1 MFFLVS
7 LTSTPAL
14 SQTLTHGP
22 VTGGVDAND
31 ARIFVRTS
39 AAATV
44 AVQYSTDPGLATPQT
59 SANYATSSIHD
70 FTAIAQLSSLSPVTT
85 YYLNVLVNGVPQLTA
100 PYPSFTTFPVQGT
113 RTNFKFVVLTDFQTW
128 WQLTAPSSSSFT
140 NAGAENPAFAFIG
153 GDFDHS
159 SPTTIAAHRSALQA
173 MYNPVANSGGM
184 SNFVNS
190 ILRKM
195 PIAHQWDDHDTGQ
208 NNTDKT
214 LLLWPQNYQ
223 VFNEY
228 IPAYNYPGP
237 PSSYGIWQ
245 YFNYGQ
251 VDFFILDCRSQ
262 RDMEYLV
269 DDAGKSMLD
278 GRHLGPDG
286 ELAWFENGLLNSTAT
301 WKVVFTSVP
310 LNPTTK
316 FQDSWAGY
324 QYEWNR
330 IRTFIQQNHIKNVFF
345 ISGDLHSGGIDDGAA
360 SGFPEMVVGGVNL
373 VAPAGGN
380 CASGVIGTWDKG
392 TYPAVRTTI
401 GSCPQYGV
409 VTFGTNP
416 DTATLQ
422 LKDSNGNQ
430 QLVYQ
435 MNAN

>member
-1 MFFLVS
+1 
-7 LTSTPAL
+7 
-14 SQTLTHGP
+14 
-22 VTGGVDAND
+22 
-31 ARIFVRTS
+31 
-39 AAATV
+39 
-44 AVQYSTDPGLATPQT
+44 
-59 SANYATSSIHD
+59 
-70 FTAIAQLSSLSPVTT
+70 
-85 YYLNVLVNGVPQLTA
+85 
-100 PYPSFTTFPVQGT
+100 
-113 RTNFKFVVLTDFQTW
+113 
-128 WQLTAPSSSSFT
+128 
-140 NAGAENPAFAFIG
+140 
-153 GDFDHS
+153 
-159 SPTTIAAHRSALQA
+159 
-173 MYNPVANSGGM
+173 
-184 SNFVNS
+184 
-190 ILRKM
+190 
-195 PIAHQWDDHDTGQ
+195 
-208 NNTDKT
+208 
-214 LLLWPQNYQ
+214 
-223 VFNEY
+223 
-228 IPAYNYPGP
+228 
-237 PSSYGIWQ
+237 
-245 YFNYGQ
+245 
-251 VDFFILDCRSQ
+251 
-262 RDMEYLV
+262 MEYLF
-269 DDAGKSMLD
+269 DDAGKGMLD
-278 GRHLGPDG
+278 GRHLGPDS